1 MNFNSGA
8 ILNEEDFSERAFL
21 FSEINS
27 FRMRF
32 SIGGSAF
39 PSRLNGLL
47 VVGFD
52 STTYL

>member
-8 ILNEEDFSERAFL
+8 ILNEEDFFFAFL
-21 FSEINS
+21 FSKINS